1 LAALLGFGYDAP
13 AMLLGRRVFILG
25 GVAGVLLA
33 SPLAALAQPAQK
45 MPRIGL
51 LLLFGTAG
59 QPNPLVDAFR
69 GGLRDLGYVEGQN
82 LVIEYRWC
90 EGQDQ
95 RLPDRAAELV
105 RQKVAVIVTPGTPAT
120 LAARAATGAIPIV
133 MTNVGDPVGSG
144 IVTALARPGAN
155 VTGLSLLDT
164 ELDGKRI
171 ELLKDAVPHLT
182 RIAILW
188 SANDPGMTLAFGRV
202 ELAAKTLGF
211 TLQNLAVREP
221 GEFSRALEAATAGR
235 AEALFVTAQPFTN
248 QHRAQILDL
257 VAKHRLPAI
266 YTLRYFVDA
275 GGLMS
280 YGPSQVEQ
288 YRRAATYVDR
298 ILKGARPADLPVEQ
312 PTKFDLVI
320 NLKTARALGLTIPP
334 ALLLRADQVI
344 E

>member
-1 LAALLGFGYDAP
+1 MNARPPDISRRAFIATIVGGLLT
-13 AMLLGRRVFILG
+13 R
-25 GVAGVLLA
+25 
-33 SPLAALAQPAQK
+33 PLVVGAQPAQK
-45 MPRIGL
+45 APRVGV
-51 LLLFGTAG
+51 LLLFGAPG

-69 GGLRDLGYVEGQN
+69 GGLRDLGYVEGQSV
-82 LVIEYRWC
+82 LIDYRWA
-90 EGQDQ
+90 EGQEQ
-95 RLPDRAAELV
+95 RLPDAAADLV
-105 RQKVAVIVTPGTPAT
+105 RLKVAVMVTPGTPAT
-120 LAARAATGAIPIV
+120 LAARTATRAIPIV

-144 IVTALARPGAN
+144 IVASLARPGGN
-155 VTGLSLLDT
+155 VTGLSLLDA

-182 RIAILW
+182 RLAILW

-202 ELAAKTLGF
+202 ETAAKALGF
-211 TLQNLAVREP
+211 ALQNLAVREP
-221 GEFSRALEAATAGR
+221 AEFPRAFEAAGAGR

-266 YTLRYFVDA
+266 YTLRGFVDA

-280 YGPSQVEQ
+280 YGPSQADQ

-312 PTKFDLVI
+312 PTKFELVI
-320 NLKTARALGLTIPP
+320 NLKTARALGLTIP
-334 ALLLRADQVI
+334 AGLLQRADQVI
-344 E
+344 DP

>member
-1 LAALLGFGYDAP
+1 MNARPPDISRRAFIATIVGGLLT
-13 AMLLGRRVFILG
+13 R
-25 GVAGVLLA
+25 
-33 SPLAALAQPAQK
+33 PLVVGAQPAQK
-45 MPRIGL
+45 APRVGV
-51 LLLFGTAG
+51 LLLFGAPG

-69 GGLRDLGYVEGQN
+69 GGLRDLGYVEGQSV
-82 LVIEYRWC
+82 LIDYRWA
-90 EGQDQ
+90 EGQEQ
-95 RLPDRAAELV
+95 RLPDAAADLV
-105 RQKVAVIVTPGTPAT
+105 RLKVAVMVTPGTPAT
-120 LAARAATGAIPIV
+120 LAARTATRAIPIV
-133 MTNVGDPVGSG
+133 M
-144 IVTALARPGAN
+144 
-155 VTGLSLLDT
+155 T

-182 RIAILW
+182 RLAILW

-202 ELAAKTLGF
+202 ETAAKALGF
-211 TLQNLAVREP
+211 ALQNLAVRKP
-221 GEFSRALEAATAGR
+221 AEFPRAFEAAGAGR

-266 YTLRYFVDA
+266 YTLRGFVDA

-280 YGPSQVEQ
+280 YGPSQADQ

-312 PTKFDLVI
+312 PTKFELVI
-320 NLKTARALGLTIPP
+320 NLKTARALGLTIP
-334 ALLLRADQVI
+334 AGLLQRADQVI

>member
-1 LAALLGFGYDAP
+1 MSRDHMNARPPDISRRAFIATIVGGLLT
-13 AMLLGRRVFILG
+13 R
-25 GVAGVLLA
+25 
-33 SPLAALAQPAQK
+33 PLVVGAQPAQK
-45 MPRIGL
+45 APRVGV
-51 LLLFGTAG
+51 LLLFGAPG

-69 GGLRDLGYVEGQN
+69 GGLRDLGYVEGQSV
-82 LVIEYRWC
+82 LIDYRWA
-90 EGQDQ
+90 EGQEQ
-95 RLPDRAAELV
+95 RLPDAAADLV
-105 RQKVAVIVTPGTPAT
+105 RLKVAVMVTPGTPAT
-120 LAARAATGAIPIV
+120 LAARTATRAIPIV

-144 IVTALARPGAN
+144 IVASLARPGGN
-155 VTGLSLLDT
+155 VTGLSLLDA

-171 ELLKDAVPHLT
+171 ELLKEAVPHLS
-182 RIAILW
+182 RLAILW

-202 ELAAKTLGF
+202 ETAAKALGF
-211 TLQNLAVREP
+211 ALQNLAVREP
-221 GEFSRALEAATAGR
+221 AEFPRAFEAAGAGR

-266 YTLRYFVDA
+266 YTLRGFVDA

-280 YGPSQVEQ
+280 YGPSQADQ

-312 PTKFDLVI
+312 PTKFELVI
-320 NLKTARALGLTIPP
+320 NLKTARALGLTIP
-334 ALLLRADQVI
+334 AGLLQRADQVI

>member
-1 LAALLGFGYDAP
+1 MAARSPDMP
-13 AMLLGRRVFILG
+13 RRAFIAAVG
-25 GVAGVLLA
+25 GGLLA
-33 SPLAALAQPAQK
+33 RPLAVRAQPAPK
-45 MPRIGL
+45 VPRIGL
-51 LLLFGTAG
+51 LLLFGSPG

-69 GGLRDLGYVEGQN
+69 GGLRDLGYVEGQTV
-82 LVIEYRWC
+82 LIDSRWA
-90 EGQDQ
+90 EGREQ
-95 RLPDRAAELV
+95 RLADEAAELV
-105 RQKVAVIVTPGTPAT
+105 RLKVAVIVTPGTPAT
-120 LAARAATGAIPIV
+120 MAARAATSTIPVV

-144 IVTALARPGAN
+144 IVASLARPGGN
-155 VTGLSLLDT
+155 VTGLSLLDA

-171 ELLKDAVPHLT
+171 ELLKEAVPHLS
-182 RIAILW
+182 RLAILW

-202 ELAAKTLGF
+202 ETAAKALGF
-211 TLQNLAVREP
+211 ALQNLAVREP
-221 GEFSRALEAATAGR
+221 AEFPRAFEAAGAGR

-266 YTLRYFVDA
+266 YTLRSFVDA

-280 YGPSQVEQ
+280 YGPSQADQ

-312 PTKFDLVI
+312 PTKFELAI
-320 NLKTARALGLTIPP
+320 NLRTARTLGLTVP
-334 ALLLRADQVI
+334 AGLLQRADQVI

>member
-1 LAALLGFGYDAP
+1 MNARPPDISRRAFIATIVGGLLT
-13 AMLLGRRVFILG
+13 R
-25 GVAGVLLA
+25 
-33 SPLAALAQPAQK
+33 PLVVGAQPAQK
-45 MPRIGL
+45 APRVGV
-51 LLLFGTAG
+51 LLLFGAPG

-69 GGLRDLGYVEGQN
+69 GGLRDLGYVEGQSV
-82 LVIEYRWC
+82 LIDYRWA
-90 EGQDQ
+90 EGQEQ
-95 RLPDRAAELV
+95 RLPDAAADLV
-105 RQKVAVIVTPGTPAT
+105 RLKVAVMVTPGTPAT
-120 LAARAATGAIPIV
+120 LAARTATRAIPIV

-144 IVTALARPGAN
+144 IVASLARPGGN
-155 VTGLSLLDT
+155 VTGLSLLDA

-182 RIAILW
+182 RLAILW

-202 ELAAKTLGF
+202 ETAAKALGF
-211 TLQNLAVREP
+211 ALQNLAVREP
-221 GEFSRALEAATAGR
+221 AEFPRAFEAAGAGR

-266 YTLRYFVDA
+266 YTLRGFVDA

-280 YGPSQVEQ
+280 YGPSQADQ

-312 PTKFDLVI
+312 PTKFELVI
-320 NLKTARALGLTIPP
+320 NLKTARALGLTIPGGTP
-334 ALLLRADQVI
+334 AAGRSGDRC
-344 E
+344 

>member
-1 LAALLGFGYDAP
+1 MNARPPDISRRAFIATIVGGLLT
-13 AMLLGRRVFILG
+13 R
-25 GVAGVLLA
+25 
-33 SPLAALAQPAQK
+33 PLVVGAQPAQK
-45 MPRIGL
+45 APRVGV
-51 LLLFGTAG
+51 LLLFGAPG

-69 GGLRDLGYVEGQN
+69 GGLRDLGYVEGQSV
-82 LVIEYRWC
+82 LIDYRWA
-90 EGQDQ
+90 EGQEQ
-95 RLPDRAAELV
+95 RLPDAAADLV
-105 RQKVAVIVTPGTPAT
+105 RLKVAVMVTPGTPAT
-120 LAARAATGAIPIV
+120 LAARTATRAIPIV

-144 IVTALARPGAN
+144 IVASLARPGGN
-155 VTGLSLLDT
+155 VTGLSLLDA

-182 RIAILW
+182 RLAILW

-202 ELAAKTLGF
+202 ETAAKALGF
-211 TLQNLAVREP
+211 ALQNLAVRKP
-221 GEFSRALEAATAGR
+221 AEFPRAFEAAGAGR

-266 YTLRYFVDA
+266 YTLRGFVDA

-280 YGPSQVEQ
+280 YGPSQADQ

-312 PTKFDLVI
+312 PTKFELVI
-320 NLKTARALGLTIPP
+320 NLKTARALGLTIP
-334 ALLLRADQVI
+334 AGLLQRADQVI
-344 E
+344 DP

>member
-1 LAALLGFGYDAP
+1 MDTRPPDISRRAFTATIVGGLLT
-13 AMLLGRRVFILG
+13 R
-25 GVAGVLLA
+25 
-33 SPLAALAQPAQK
+33 PLVVGAQPAQK
-45 MPRIGL
+45 APRVGV
-51 LLLFGTAG
+51 LLLFGAPG

-82 LVIEYRWC
+82 VLIDYRWA
-90 EGQDQ
+90 EGQEQ
-95 RLPDRAAELV
+95 RLTDHAADLV
-105 RQKVAVIVTPGTPAT
+105 RLRVAVIVTPGTPAT
-120 LAARAATGAIPIV
+120 MAARAATRTIPVV

-144 IVTALARPGAN
+144 IVASLARPGGN
-155 VTGLSLLDT
+155 ITGLSLLDAD
-164 ELDGKRI
+164 LDGKRI
-171 ELLKDAVPHLT
+171 ELLKEAVPHLS
-182 RIAILW
+182 RLAILW

-202 ELAAKTLGF
+202 ETAARALGF
-211 TLQNLAVREP
+211 ALQNLAVREP
-221 GEFSRALEAATAGR
+221 AEFPRAFEAAGAGR

-266 YTLRYFVDA
+266 YTLRSFVDA

-280 YGPSQVEQ
+280 YGPSQTDQ

-298 ILKGARPADLPVEQ
+298 ILRGARPADLPVEQ

-320 NLKTARALGLTIPP
+320 NLKAARALGLTIPTG
-334 ALLLRADQVI
+334 LLQRADQVI

>member
-1 LAALLGFGYDAP
+1 VSHDPIDARPIDISRRAFTATIAGGLLT
-13 AMLLGRRVFILG
+13 R
-25 GVAGVLLA
+25 
-33 SPLAALAQPAQK
+33 PLVVGAQPAQK
-45 MPRIGL
+45 TPRVGV
-51 LLLFGTAG
+51 LLLFGAPG

-82 LVIEYRWC
+82 VLIDYRWA
-90 EGQDQ
+90 EGQEQ
-95 RLPDRAAELV
+95 RLPDAAADLV
-105 RQKVAVIVTPGTPAT
+105 RLKVAVMVTPGTPAT
-120 LAARAATGAIPIV
+120 LAARTATRAIPIV

-144 IVTALARPGAN
+144 IVASLARPGGN
-155 VTGLSLLDT
+155 VTGLSLLDA

-171 ELLKDAVPHLT
+171 ELLKEAVPHLS
-182 RIAILW
+182 RLAIIW

-202 ELAAKTLGF
+202 ETAAKALGF
-211 TLQNLAVREP
+211 GLQNLAVREP
-221 GEFSRALEAATAGR
+221 AEFPRAFEAAGAGR
-235 AEALFVTAQPFTN
+235 ADALFVTAQPFTN

-266 YTLRYFVDA
+266 YTLRSFVDA

-280 YGPSQVEQ
+280 YGPSQTDQ
-288 YRRAATYVDR
+288 YRRAASYVDR

-320 NLKTARALGLTIPP
+320 NLKAARALGMTIPTG
-334 ALLLRADQVI
+334 LLQRADQVI

>member
-1 LAALLGFGYDAP
+1 MDARSP
-13 AMLLGRRVFILG
+13 DMPRRAFMAIIAG
-25 GVAGVLLA
+25 GVLA
-33 SPLAALAQPAQK
+33 RPLIVGAQPARNV
-45 MPRIGL
+45 PRVGL
-51 LLLFGTAG
+51 LLLFGTPG

-82 LVIEYRWC
+82 VLIDYRWT
-90 EGQDQ
+90 EGQEQ
-95 RLPDRAAELV
+95 RLPDEAADLV
-105 RQKVAVIVTPGTPAT
+105 RLKVAVIVTPGTPAT
-120 LAARAATGAIPIV
+120 MAARAATRTIPVV

-144 IVTALARPGAN
+144 IVTSLARPGGN
-155 VTGLSLLDT
+155 VTGLSLLDA

-171 ELLKDAVPHLT
+171 ELLKEAVPHLS
-182 RIAILW
+182 RLAILW

-202 ELAAKTLGF
+202 ETAAKTLGF
-211 TLQNLAVREP
+211 ALQNLAVREP
-221 GEFSRALEAATAGR
+221 AEFPRAFEAAGAGR

-266 YTLRYFVDA
+266 YTLRSFVDA

-280 YGPSQVEQ
+280 YGPSQADQ
-288 YRRAATYVDR
+288 YRRAASYVDL

-320 NLKTARALGLTIPP
+320 NLKAARALGLTIPTG
-334 ALLLRADQVI
+334 LLQRADQVI